1 MPAGTHAATAEVVSY
16 RTNYYTKDTNIN
28 LKIASDIYKGFCNSK
43 GHNYI
48 LNEPQYADNFNKGG
62 NFSVRVVV
70 LSEDENNYYLAI
82 YCVGVFSHIRK
93 FDN

>member
-1 MPAGTHAATAEVVSY
+1 M
-16 RTNYYTKDTNIN
+16 KN
-28 LKIASDIYKGFCNSK
+28 LSS
-43 GHNYI
+43 
-48 LNEPQYADNFNKGG
+48 GG

-70 LSEDENNYYLAI
+70 LSEDENKYYLAI